1 MATELTVEN
10 QDNIYRVHTY
20 PVRIGRAK
28 DNDIIVKEPFV
39 ADYHAVIEQGAQ
51 GLTIR
56 SLEQSHANGERIPTT
71 RPLTNNTLLQIGT
84 ATLKLWLDSGKPMPL
99 AHKQRRWWPLFT
111 HPVAVTAWFLAAIFL
126 TMWQGYLDSPQ
137 SYIVDY
143 NRLITAVI
151 ILLGLTWITHSMI
164 QPLARRYLIL
174 PVLGLISAYS
184 TVSDLLTAAAD
195 WYSFQFNSTGAGTWA
210 TILGFAGFLALYRA
224 FLRDHIPLA
233 GRILWRATALTL
245 LPTLLLVTYGYLRDH
260 DFYSQRPGSYP
271 VYPNK
276 LQNSV
281 LLDSQIKPIKNFFS
295 IDKNE

>member
-1 MATELTVEN
+1 
-10 QDNIYRVHTY
+10 
-20 PVRIGRAK
+20 
-28 DNDIIVKEPFV
+28 
-39 ADYHAVIEQGAQ
+39 
-51 GLTIR
+51 
-56 SLEQSHANGERIPTT
+56 
-71 RPLTNNTLLQIGT
+71 
-84 ATLKLWLDSGKPMPL
+84 MPL
-99 AHKQRRWWPLFT
+99 I
-111 HPVAVTAWFLAAIFL
+111 AA
-126 TMWQGYLDSPQ
+126 
-137 SYIVDY
+137 
-143 NRLITAVI
+143 AVI

>member
-10 QDNIYRVHTY
+10 QDNIYRVQTY

-28 DNDIIVKEPFV
+28 DNDIIVKAPFV

-84 ATLKLWLDSGKPMPL
+84 ATLKLWLDSDKPMPL

-184 TVSDLLTAAAD
+184 TLSDLLTAAAD

-276 LQNSV
+276 LHSSV
-281 LLDSQIKPIKNFFS
+281 LFNSQVKQIENFFS

>member
-10 QDNIYRVHTY
+10 QDNIHRIQNY

-28 DNDIIVKEPFV
+28 DNDIIVKAPFV

-71 RPLTNNTLLQIGT
+71 RPLASNTLLQIGT
-84 ATLKLWLDSGKPMPL
+84 ATLKLWLDSNKPMPL

-111 HPVAVTAWFLAAIFL
+111 HPAAVAAWFIAAIAL
-126 TMWQGYLDSPQ
+126 TMWQGYLESAQ

-143 NRLITAVI
+143 NRLITTI
-151 ILLGLTWITHSMI
+151 NILLGLTWITHSMI
-164 QPLARRYLIL
+164 QPIARRYLIL
-174 PVLGLISAYS
+174 PILGLISAYS
-184 TVSDLLTAAAD
+184 TLGDLLTVAAD
-195 WYSFQFNSTGAGTWA
+195 WYGFQINSTSTDTWA
-210 TILGFAGFLALYRA
+210 TVLGFAAFLWLYRA
-224 FLRDHIPLA
+224 FLRDHVPLA

-245 LPTLLLVTYGYLRDH
+245 LPTLLLVAYGYLREH
-260 DFYSQRPGSYP
+260 DFFSQRPGSYP

-276 LQNSV
+276 LHSSV
-281 LLDSQIKPIKNFFS
+281 LFNSQVKQIENFFS

>member
-28 DNDIIVKEPFV
+28 DNDIIVKAPFV

-111 HPVAVTAWFLAAIFL
+111 HPVAVTAWFLAAI
-126 TMWQGYLDSPQ
+126 
-137 SYIVDY
+137 VDY

-184 TVSDLLTAAAD
+184 TLSDLLTAAAD

>member
-28 DNDIIVKEPFV
+28 DNDIIVKAPFV

-137 SYIVDY
+137 SYIFDY
-143 NRLITAVI
+143 NRFITLLITC
-151 ILLGLTWITHSMI
+151 
-164 QPLARRYLIL
+164 
-174 PVLGLISAYS
+174 
-184 TVSDLLTAAAD
+184 
-195 WYSFQFNSTGAGTWA
+195 
-210 TILGFAGFLALYRA
+210 AL
-224 FLRDHIPLA
+224 
-233 GRILWRATALTL
+233 ATASWFGIERAAMRWVRGRN
-245 LPTLLLVTYGYLRDH
+245 PWGDIR
-260 DFYSQRPGSYP
+260 
-271 VYPNK
+271 
-276 LQNSV
+276 
-281 LLDSQIKPIKNFFS
+281 KPAH
-295 IDKNE
+295 

>member
-28 DNDIIVKEPFV
+28 DNDIIVKAPFV

-126 TMWQGYLDSPQ
+126 TAIATIMPALNFSGFLVP
-137 SYIVDY
+137 
-143 NRLITAVI
+143 
-151 ILLGLTWITHSMI
+151 
-164 QPLARRYLIL
+164 
-174 PVLGLISAYS
+174 ISA
-184 TVSDLLTAAAD
+184 LEG
-195 WYSFQFNSTGAGTWA
+195 GA
-210 TILGFAGFLALYRA
+210 
-224 FLRDHIPLA
+224 HIREARLSAPQPRQNIHIF
-233 GRILWRATALTL
+233 GTALRHASRFLQANGLGKTEFSVRARFAALERYKRLDTDRPANRIADHPTRFSGLQQARHRPPPSTL
-245 LPTLLLVTYGYLRDH
+245 LAEPYQRERYQRAHHTQHAEDRH
-260 DFYSQRPGSYP
+260 D
-271 VYPNK
+271 
-276 LQNSV
+276 
-281 LLDSQIKPIKNFFS
+281 
-295 IDKNE
+295 

>member
-1 MATELTVEN
+1 M
-10 QDNIYRVHTY
+10 RVRH
-20 PVRIGRAK
+20 RKALIA
-28 DNDIIVKEPFV
+28 
-39 ADYHAVIEQGAQ
+39 
-51 GLTIR
+51 
-56 SLEQSHANGERIPTT
+56 
-71 RPLTNNTLLQIGT
+71 
-84 ATLKLWLDSGKPMPL
+84 
-99 AHKQRRWWPLFT
+99 
-111 HPVAVTAWFLAAIFL
+111 AAIAL
-126 TMWQGYLDSPQ
+126 PMWDGYLDSPQ

-143 NRLITAVI
+143 NRLITVII

-184 TVSDLLTAAAD
+184 TLSDLLTAAAD

-245 LPTLLLVTYGYLRDH
+245 LPTLLFVTYGYLRDH

-281 LLDSQIKPIKNFFS
+281 LLDSRIKPIKNFFS